1 MGIMDLDL
9 QKSINIIIV
18 DDKIDNVMVLEAS
31 LEREG
36 LQIFTTTSPL
46 DAVQLCID
54 NNISIALIDVKMPEI
69 DGYELLDLIKK
80 NPLTEHILVIM
91 ITGFSMDSEDVVK
104 GLRKGAVDYLF
115 KPLDLYITTAK
126 VNSLITIVN
135 HEREIQ
141 RKNSELESY
150 QTELQKALEQAEQSR
165 IVKEN
170 FLANMSHEIRTPLNA
185 IIGLIS
191 LLKGSRIDDFQREIL
206 GLMEISSTSLIGIVN
221 DILESAK
228 IDAGKIEI
236 VRSKTNVADLI
247 QKICDLT
254 RPMAAE
260 KGLKLISEIDSQVPP
275 MIMADALRLNQIL
288 LNLISNA
295 IKFTESG
302 NIRVILKVVEKN
314 DESVLLDFIVKDSG
328 IGIPQSA
335 LDKIFT
341 RFEQI
346 QDKTWQKFGGTGLGL
361 SIVKRL
367 AELKGGELK
376 IESKVGEGTSFTF
389 SCRYTWGN
397 ELIAVNSD
405 QRKLSDFPKLD
416 DVSILLAEDDEAN
429 QYMIQKML
437 EEWNVKVD
445 VAANGIEAVE
455 KWKANNYDL
464 ILMDI
469 HMPVMN
475 GYEATRK
482 IRAEM
487 DNAKKDIPII
497 SFSASVIERERDEA
511 KRAGVDDFMEKPFD
525 PALLHR
531 KISILLNKTEGVDL

>member
-1 MGIMDLDL
+1 MDLDL
-9 QKSINIIIV
+9 QKNINIIIV
-18 DDKIDNVMVLEAS
+18 DDKIDNVVVLEAS

-36 LQIFTTTSPL
+36 LQIFTTTSPK

-54 NNISIALIDVKMPEI
+54 NDISIALIDVKMPEI
-69 DGYELLDLIKK
+69 DGYQLLGLLKQ
-80 NPLTEHILVIM
+80 NPLTEHILVIL
-91 ITGFSMDSEDVVK
+91 ITGFSMNSEDVVK
-104 GLRKGAVDYLF
+104 GLRNGAVDYLF

-185 IIGLIS
+185 IIGLVS
-191 LLKGSRIDDFQREIL
+191 LLKGSNIDGHQREIL
-206 GLMEISSTSLIGIVN
+206 ALMEISSTSLIGIVN

-236 VRSKTNVADLI
+236 VRSKTNVVDLL

-260 KGLKLISEIDSQVPP
+260 KGLQLISEIDKEVPP

-302 NIRVILKVVEKN
+302 TIRVILRVKEKN
-314 DESVLLDFIVKDSG
+314 HEGVLLDFIVKDSG

-367 AELKGGELK
+367 AELKGGELN

-389 SCRYTWGN
+389 SNRYKWSD
-397 ELIAVNSD
+397 ELVTVNSD

-416 DVSILLAEDDEAN
+416 DVSILLAEDDEIN
-429 QYMIQKML
+429 QYMISKML
-437 EEWNVKVD
+437 EEWNIKVD
-445 VAANGIEAVE
+445 AVANGLEAVE
-455 KWKANNYDL
+455 KLKENNYNL

-482 IRAEM
+482 IRTEM
-487 DNAKKDIPII
+487 NDAKKDIPII

-531 KISILLNKTEGVDL
+531 KISTLLNKTEAIDL